1 MLSDGSYNYRASV
14 LSGSDSARFPP
25 PAPAQPLCL
34 STKCLLTHSHGTK
47 AEDLVKGGRRAN
59 GPTVHGHWSGH
70 HCPKAG
76 QEALGHTADET
87 ETVRSQKTGRKGERK
102 GLAKV
107 EARLPDGPTGFE
119 SGTEL
124 QRCQRPILETAS
136 SQGRRGEKER
146 HDPQPLSWSTK
157 THVASLPEMG
167 RGWGGGGAQSEPETR
182 SLPEGRVTGLGIH
195 PKSNGCSRWALRRK
209 LTLSGAHF

>member
-1 MLSDGSYNYRASV
+1 MLSKGSYNYRAGV
-14 LSGSDSARFPP
+14 LSGSDSASVPP
-25 PAPAQPLCL
+25 PAPARPLCL

-102 GLAKV
+102 GLAKA
-107 EARLPDGPTGFE
+107 EALPPDGPTGFE
-119 SGTEL
+119 SGTKVAPNCNAVRD
-124 QRCQRPILETAS
+124 Q
-136 SQGRRGEKER
+136 
-146 HDPQPLSWSTK
+146 SWK
-157 THVASLPEMG
+157 QLPA
-167 RGWGGGGAQSEPETR
+167 RGGGGRR
-182 SLPEGRVTGLGIH
+182 SATTPSL
-195 PKSNGCSRWALRRK
+195 
-209 LTLSGAHF
+209 